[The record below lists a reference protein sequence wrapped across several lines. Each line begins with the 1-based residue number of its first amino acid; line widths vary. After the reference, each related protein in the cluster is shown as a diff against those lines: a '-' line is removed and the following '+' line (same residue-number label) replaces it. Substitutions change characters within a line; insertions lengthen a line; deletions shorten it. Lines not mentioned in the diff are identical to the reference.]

1 MFEILERMIQ
11 IIRSE
16 SADGNKKMPFKMT
29 ERFREVFGEIFTG
42 KSAKEETAIED
53 VLCHTVC
60 SEVSDIDLIL
70 SNILV
75 GEDGTWHVIDYEWT
89 FFFPIPQNFIIY
101 RTLFFLNHENPQR
114 EELSM
119 DRLLKLADISSIEA
133 DIYAKMEEAFQQY
146 VTGGLIPYREMVNLL
161 ERRFFNVVELKADY
175 DRIAAQNE
183 LLKGQGIWK
192 AVRKIKKK
200 LTGN

>member
-1 MFEILERMIQ
+1 M
-11 IIRSE
+11 
-16 SADGNKKMPFKMT
+16 
-29 ERFREVFGEIFTG
+29 
-42 KSAKEETAIED
+42 
-53 VLCHTVC
+53 HTVC